1 MSVTSAPHISYSSH
15 HKNKRNKTKTIESS
29 EALGGGERERERK
42 REKEICFL
50 GGGNNLNDIV
60 RHQGSRGSDT
70 KH

>member
-50 GGGNNLNDIV
+50 GGGEQFE
-60 RHQGSRGSDT
+60 RHCQTPRIQG
-70 KH
+70 K